1 MSLLASGA
9 AAAANTETYVAAC
22 RTLGVGAAELSADTV
37 RQMWAAEDGLSLS
50 ALDADSAALQ
60 RAADAAE
67 EGLRAQREALALLSE
82 AWQGS
87 AGGAAVERLARHCA
101 ATDAAVAGLRDA
113 GAVLGALRDRLGHL
127 LAAKADA
134 AVRIDCRVDAGS
146 GLLADAAAVIGGTAD
161 GSAADAVRQ
170 HVAPYVDADVRAEW
184 VSAMRTATESVA
196 AAYEQSAARLAEHE
210 PARAAPPVAAPPAA
224 QAPPAPPAPA
234 GSGGPASVPDLS
246 GLLPPVADIG
256 APLGGLVAQIAHV
269 AELLGDDLEP
279 EPAEPEPAEPENT
292 EPEPA
297 ERAEPAAK
305 RADTAT
311 RSLSQPAAAVPASA
325 AAQPAEP
332 VESVGPV
339 RPVEPVPAAEPAAGS
354 AAPAEPDA
362 DRTPCEIAADDL
374 PQAGP

>member
-1 MSLLASGA
+1 MTQLASGA

-22 RTLGVGAAELSADTV
+22 RTLGVAAAGLSADTV
-37 RQMWAAEDGLSLS
+37 RQMWAAEDGLSLA
-50 ALDADSAALQ
+50 ALDADSAALH

-82 AWQGS
+82 AWRGS
-87 AGGAAVERLARHCA
+87 AGGAAVERLAQHCA

-134 AVRIDCRVDAGS
+134 AVRIDCRVDGGS

-161 GSAADAVRQ
+161 GSAADAVRR

-196 AAYEQSAARLAEHE
+196 AAYEQSAARLAGHE
-210 PARAAPPVAAPPAA
+210 PARAAAPVADAPPAA
-224 QAPPAPPAPA
+224 QAPPAPPAPPGA
-234 GSGGPASVPDLS
+234 GGPAGVPDLS
-246 GLLPPVADIG
+246 GLLPPVPDIG
-256 APLGGLVAQIAHV
+256 APLGGLVAQIAHI

-279 EPAEPEPAEPENT
+279 EPVEPEPAEPEPAEP
-292 EPEPA
+292 
-297 ERAEPAAK
+297 AAK
-305 RADTAT
+305 QAAAT
-311 RSLSQPAAAVPASA
+311 RSLSQPAAPVPAPA
-325 AAQPAEP
+325 AAPSAEP
-332 VESVGPV
+332 VGPA
-339 RPVEPVPAAEPAAGS
+339 PSAEPATEAAAKPATEPAGS
-354 AAPAEPDA
+354 PVSAEPAA
-362 DRTPCEIAADDL
+362 DRTPCAIAADEL